1 MIWFM
6 VKVIAALFVI
16 AIFVSFIADAAHSIS
31 SDAESLKQAFE
42 RNSKDE
48 SNTPVPSIQYKRYTE
63 EEAEYL
69 QGIWQGQPLT
79 EKNRFR
85 IIYDFLYSGNKY
97 FLLGRDYGNLY
108 LRRYTA
114 EEEAGEDT
122 ICILEDVKEGIASEL
137 KKEDSW
143 ILG

>member
-31 SDAESLKQAFE
+31 SDVESLKQAFK

-48 SNTPVPSIQYKRYTE
+48 SNTPMPSIQYKRYTE

-97 FLLGRDYGNLY
+97 FLLGRDYGNL
-108 LRRYTA
+108 
-114 EEEAGEDT
+114 ED
-122 ICILEDVKEGIASEL
+122 ILPKKKLVKTQFAF
-137 KKEDSW
+137 W
-143 ILG
+143 RM